1 MDYGNRVGAFRD
13 QLFLKN
19 LDELAE
25 PKRTGTNLLNLP
37 GKSYIMYEPLGV
49 VLIIAPWNYPFQLS
63 LIPLIG
69 ALAAGNCAVLKP
81 SEVAMATEAVIQKIV
96 AETFAPQY
104 VSFASGNGA
113 DVVPGDKIFPFRSYF
128 LYRSTAVGKAVYQL
142 AAEQLVPAT
151 LELGAKVPALFR
163 QKPTSNWRLNGL
175 RWLSSPMP
183 ARCVLHPIIY

>member
-1 MDYGNRVGAFRD
+1 MNEALYKDLKKSKEEVWITETGLVLSEISY
-13 QLFLKN
+13 FLKN

-113 DVVPGDKIFPFRSYF
+113 DVVPGMIKSFRFDHIFYTGVLQWARPF
-128 LYRSTAVGKAVYQL
+128 T
-142 AAEQLVPAT
+142 
-151 LELGAKVPALFR
+151 
-163 QKPTSNWRLNGL
+163 NWRRNSWC
-175 RWLSSPMP
+175 RQHWSSGQKS
-183 ARCVLHPIIY
+183 LHCFGKSQPQTGG